1 MHCATQPKQ
10 INQISHVYKNQ
21 IYIEQ
26 LKARKPRGSL
36 RRTCPAP
43 SDLVMMARVAHAIHS
58 CHRRGLRDATTKGAS
73 TSLI

>member
-1 MHCATQPKQ
+1 M
-10 INQISHVYKNQ
+10 
-21 IYIEQ
+21 EQ

-43 SDLVMMARVAHAIHS
+43 SDLGLTTRVAQAIHS
-58 CHRRGLRDATTKGAS
+58 CHCRGLRDATTKGAS